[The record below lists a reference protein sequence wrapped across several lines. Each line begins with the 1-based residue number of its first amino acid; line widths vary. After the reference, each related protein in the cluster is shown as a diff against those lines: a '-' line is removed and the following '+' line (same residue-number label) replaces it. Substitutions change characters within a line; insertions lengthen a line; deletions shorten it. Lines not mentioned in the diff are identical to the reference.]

1 MYQIDITAYPR
12 AESYSLIDS
21 VCGKK
26 EEFDCIF
33 RVIDYN
39 FPMILDCM
47 IFIAFSTAE
56 LVMGT
61 EPQVGILRDA
71 IPVIRKILVPQA
83 SSDRP

>member
-1 MYQIDITAYPR
+1 M
-12 AESYSLIDS
+12 
-21 VCGKK
+21 
-26 EEFDCIF
+26 
-33 RVIDYN
+33 IDYN